1 MTNSNYVNFMYNE
14 GNEFN
19 CDECPENRGF
29 DDWQDRYPCGQWNCW
44 VTCHCKRELENEDE
58 ET

>member
-1 MTNSNYVNFMYNE
+1 MADSNYISFMYNE
-14 GNEFN
+14 DNEFN
-19 CDECPENRGF
+19 CHECPENRGF

-44 VTCHCKRELENEDE
+44 VTCHCKRKLENEEE